1 LTLRQLLPQFV
12 NGLLSRGQLVIR
24 AVKRVGGVAKP
35 VHTGQ
40 VLDVL
45 LQRVHSLLGAL
56 QVASQ
61 LLDVSHLL
69 VVGHG
74 CLVLE
79 LTLLLN
85 EQLQIGLLLIV

>member
-1 LTLRQLLPQFV
+1 M
-12 NGLLSRGQLVIR
+12 
-24 AVKRVGGVAKP
+24 KRVGGVTEP

-56 QVASQ
+56 QVACQ

-79 LTLLLN
+79 LTLLLD
-85 EQLQIGLLLIV
+85 EQLQIRLLLIV